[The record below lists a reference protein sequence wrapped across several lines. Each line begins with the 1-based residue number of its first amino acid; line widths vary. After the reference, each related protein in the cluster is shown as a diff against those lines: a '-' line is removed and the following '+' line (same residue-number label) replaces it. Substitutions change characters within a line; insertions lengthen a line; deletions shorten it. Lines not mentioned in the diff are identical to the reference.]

1 MNETLITP
9 AGLAR
14 LSEKLDWLKTV
25 GRDEITDR
33 LRQAAASDAD
43 LNANADYLS
52 AREEQALLEG
62 KIVRLEQR
70 LDAIQVAEADPGNDL
85 LDLGERVRLRDL
97 KTGTHVEYELVGS
110 FEADPRAGRISAASP
125 LGRAVLGRRSGEI
138 ALVDAPKGRFRYK
151 ILAIEP
157 ALRHAGSLD
166 ERGVV

>member
-9 AGLAR
+9 AGLTR
-14 LSEKLDWLKTV
+14 LIEKLDWLKTV

-43 LNANADYLS
+43 LNANSDYLS
-52 AREEQALLEG
+52 AREEQALLEA

-97 KTGTHVEYELVGS
+97 KTGNHVEYELVGS
-110 FEADPRAGRISAASP
+110 FEADPRAGKISAASP
-125 LGRAVLGRRSGEI
+125 LGRAILGRGSGEI
-138 ALVDAPKGRFRYK
+138 ALVDAPKGRLRYR

-157 ALRHAGSLD
+157 ALRHEIEHPAS
-166 ERGVV
+166 RST